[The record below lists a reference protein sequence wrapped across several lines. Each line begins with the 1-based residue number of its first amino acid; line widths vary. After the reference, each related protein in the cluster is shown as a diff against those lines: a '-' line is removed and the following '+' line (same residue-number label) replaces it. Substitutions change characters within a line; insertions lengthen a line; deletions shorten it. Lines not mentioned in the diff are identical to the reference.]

1 MAQQLAE
8 ASLVE
13 VARLH
18 GTRRAAQRSQCER
31 FERLIAQHNR
41 DLLRLENDLHT
52 EFEHT
57 EDGGQRVPTH
67 IVKGVGMCT
76 AADSAK

>member
-13 VARLH
+13 AARLH

-52 EFEHT
+52 RVQT
-57 EDGGQRVPTH
+57 EDGRQRVPTH